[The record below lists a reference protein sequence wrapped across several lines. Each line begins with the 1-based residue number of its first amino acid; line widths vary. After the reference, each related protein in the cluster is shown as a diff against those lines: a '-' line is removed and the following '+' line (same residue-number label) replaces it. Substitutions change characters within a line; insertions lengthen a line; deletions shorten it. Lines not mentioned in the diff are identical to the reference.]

1 MSENIREIVTDILVN
16 LESSDRKSHLLIRD
30 VLEKYDYLDKR
41 DKAFIKRVSE
51 GTITNRITLDYVI
64 DSYSSKPVEKCKPM
78 IRAILRM
85 STYQLLFMDK
95 IPMNA
100 VCDEAVKLCRKKSF
114 EAFCPFVNGVLRNI
128 AKNRDACLNFDDIE
142 DDSLRLSI
150 KYSMPEWIVKMLKK
164 EQDNVEELLS
174 GLLRIRPTCIKLLNP
189 DREQELLKRFDEMGI
204 HYEKSAYVES
214 AYLAD
219 GFEGVASLPGFE
231 EGDILVQDESSMLAA
246 MATGLNRESNLL
258 VIDTC
263 AAPGGKTCF
272 AAASMFP
279 NGKVLSFD
287 VSEQKVSLIEENVSR
302 LKLTNVETKVG
313 DAREFNEEL
322 FEKADVVICDV
333 PCSGLGIMGRKSDI
347 RYNISNEAMM
357 NICALQKE
365 IVSNVS
371 KYVKKGGILIYST
384 CTIHKAENEKMV
396 KYILNNLPFKED
408 SLKPVLPKLFATERE
423 NDSYIQMLPNVEGT
437 DGFFVARFRKNME

>member
-64 DSYSSKPVEKCKPM
+64 NSYSSKPVEKCKPM
-78 IRAILRM
+78 VRAILRM

-128 AKNRDACLNFDDIE
+128 SKNRDICLNFDSIE
-142 DDSLRLSI
+142 DDNLRLSI

-164 EQDNVEELLS
+164 EQDNTEELLS

-189 DREQELLKRFDEMGI
+189 SREQELLKRFDELNI
-204 HYEKSAYVES
+204 HYEKSRYVDN
-214 AYLAD
+214 AYLAE

-231 EGDILVQDESSMLAA
+231 DGDILVQDESSMLAA
-246 MATGLNRESNLL
+246 KAAGLNKDSDAL
-258 VIDTC
+258 VIDSC

-272 AAASMFP
+272 VASAMYP
-279 NGKVLSFD
+279 NGRVLSFD
-287 VSEQKVSLIEENVSR
+287 VSDLKVALIEENVSR
-302 LKLTNVETKVG
+302 LKLINVEPMVG
-313 DAREFNEEL
+313 DAREFKEEL

-357 NICALQKE
+357 SICALQKE
-365 IVSNVS
+365 IVNNVS

-396 KYILNNLPFKED
+396 KYILNNLPFKGD
-408 SLKPVLPKLFATERE
+408 SLKPILPQLFNIERE
-423 NDSYIQMLPNVEGT
+423 SEFYIQMLPNVEET
-437 DGFFVARFRKNME
+437 DGFFVARFVKNME

>member
-302 LKLTNVETKVG
+302 LKLTNVVAKVG